1 LGALF
6 ASLVVAAT
14 VVSANGGATA
24 APSAR
29 AALDPATVAESV
41 RYLVDSYGVSERE
54 ALRRLELQHEAVRL
68 DGVLREENAAEYGG
82 MWLDQTSGELVVA
95 MTDPAAADRHLKD
108 LPDRAHVRTQA
119 VRHSLADLTAAKDRI
134 AAKVGAGAE
143 AVYLPAVNER
153 DNEVVLWERSW
164 VAQEKIAAA
173 EDQAVAR
180 ERDAARRA
188 VADESG
194 TSGVSTDTSAVPS
207 ASDASGTSDVSGVPV
222 RTKVL
227 PKPNPLADT
236 YPDKGA
242 CHPLACENYKPMRG
256 GLRLDMQRDDGTWGG
271 CTSGFNL
278 RSTGGGHPG
287 KAWVLTAGHCMATK
301 TNNTPTRH
309 NGVPVLQQ
317 HGIER
322 NSYPY
327 DYAAL
332 LYVDTPTRTTW
343 LENHTGRNRV
353 LKFCRNGG
361 TDSNADT
368 PCGVQET
375 SADEHITGTHK
386 LTEVKAGW
394 IVCATGSGSNAVDDP
409 KAIDSGAG
417 EGYLVGTRC
426 GRVLS
431 TDVGIN
437 TDICARPGDSG
448 GPLFSQ
454 VDHTALGILEGNQ
467 QSRHGACEPGELNNY
482 VPIDTILTDI
492 HNRYASLRATFSVI
506 TTPNG

>member
-1 LGALF
+1 MGRAKGLGALF

-14 VVSANGGATA
+14 VVSATGGATA

-29 AALDPATVAESV
+29 ATLNPAAVAESV
-41 RYLVDSYGVSERE
+41 RYLVDNYGVSERE

-68 DGVLREENAAEYGG
+68 DGVLRRENAAEYGG
-82 MWLDQTSGELVVA
+82 MWLDQETGELVVA
-95 MTDPAAADRHLKD
+95 LTDPAAANRLLAD

-134 AAKVGAGAE
+134 AAKVGAGSE

-164 VAQEKIAAA
+164 VAREKV
-173 EDQAVAR
+173 AVAKDA
-180 ERDAARRA
+180 EVAHESDAARRA
-188 VADESG
+188 VAEESG
-194 TSGVSTDTSAVPS
+194 GTGVAVRS
-207 ASDASGTSDVSGVPV
+207 
-222 RTKVL
+222 KVL
-227 PKPNPLADT
+227 PKPNPLAAT
-236 YPDKGA
+236 FPDQGA
-242 CHPLACENYKPMRG
+242 CHPLACVNYGPMRG
-256 GLRLDMQRDDGTWGG
+256 GLRLDMKRDNGTWGG
-271 CTSGFNL
+271 CTAGFNL

-301 TNNTPTRH
+301 TNNTPTQH

-332 LYVDTPTRTTW
+332 LYVDTPTRNTW

-353 LKFCRNGG
+353 LKYCFNGG

-375 SADEHITGTHK
+375 SADEYITGTHT
-386 LTEVKAGW
+386 LAEVKAGW
-394 IVCATGSGSNAVDDP
+394 VVCATGSASNAIDSPGAV
-409 KAIDSGAG
+409 DSGAG
-417 EGYLVGTRC
+417 KGYKPGTRC

-467 QSRHGACEPGELNNY
+467 QSRTGACVSGELNNY
-482 VPIDTILTDI
+482 VPVETILTDI
-492 HNRYASLRATFSVI
+492 HTRYASLRSTFSVI
-506 TTPNG
+506 TTANG

>member
-1 LGALF
+1 MGRAKGLGALF
-6 ASLVVAAT
+6 ASLVVTAT
-14 VVSANGGATA
+14 VVSATGGATA
-24 APSAR
+24 APAAR
-29 AALDPATVAESV
+29 GALNPAAVAESV

-68 DGVLREENAAEYGG
+68 DGVLRTENSAEYGG

-95 MTDPAAADRHLKD
+95 MTDPAAARRHLED

-119 VRHSLADLTAAKDRI
+119 VRHSLADLNAAKDRI
-134 AAKVGAGAE
+134 AAKVRAGAD
-143 AVYLPAVNER
+143 AVYLPAVDER

-164 VAQEKIAAA
+164 VAEEKAAR
-173 EDQAVAR
+173 EKVAVAAQGVTVAQ
-180 ERDAARRA
+180 EGDAARRA
-188 VADESG
+188 VTEESR
-194 TSGVSTDTSAVPS
+194 
-207 ASDASGTSDVSGVPV
+207 VPV
-222 RTKVL
+222 RTRVL
-227 PKPNPLADT
+227 PKPNPLAAT
-236 YPDKGA
+236 YPDQGA
-242 CHPLACENYKPMRG
+242 CHPLACVNHGPMRG
-256 GLRLDMQRDDGTWGG
+256 GLRLDMKRDNGTWGG
-271 CTSGFNL
+271 CTAGFNL

-301 TNNTPTRH
+301 TNNTPTQH

-332 LYVDTPTRTTW
+332 LYVDTPTRDTW

-353 LKFCRNGG
+353 LKYCRNGG

-368 PCGVQET
+368 PCGQQAT
-375 SADEHITGTHK
+375 SADEHITGTHA
-386 LTEVKAGW
+386 LAQVKAGW
-394 IVCATGSGSNAVDDP
+394 VVCATGSASSAADYPGAV
-409 KAIDSGAG
+409 DSGAG
-417 EGYLVGTRC
+417 QGYLVGTRC

-454 VDHTALGILEGNQ
+454 VHHTALGILEGNQ
-467 QSRHGACEPGELNNY
+467 QARAGACASGELNNY
-482 VPIDTILTDI
+482 VPVDTILTDI
-492 HNRYASLRATFSVI
+492 HSRFASMRATFSVI

>member
-14 VVSANGGATA
+14 VVSATGGATA

-29 AALDPATVAESV
+29 TTLDPAAVAESV
-41 RYLVDSYGVSERE
+41 RYLVDNFGVDERE

-68 DGVLREENAAEYGG
+68 DGVLREENPAEYGG

-95 MTDPAAADRHLKD
+95 MTDPTAAKRRLQE
-108 LPDRAHVRTQA
+108 LPDRAHVRTQS
-119 VRHSLADLTAAKDRI
+119 VRHSLADLTATKDRL
-134 AAKVGAGAE
+134 AAKVGAGPE

-164 VAQEKIAAA
+164 VAREKAVVAQT
-173 EDQAVAR
+173 QAVAQ
-180 ERDAARRA
+180 EGDAARRA

-194 TSGVSTDTSAVPS
+194 VT
-207 ASDASGTSDVSGVPV
+207 V

-227 PKPNPLADT
+227 PKPNPLSAT
-236 YPDKGA
+236 YPDQGA
-242 CHPLACENYKPMRG
+242 CHPLACGGYGPMRG
-256 GLRLDMQRDDGTWGG
+256 GVRLDMKRDNGTWGG
-271 CTSGFNL
+271 CTAGFNL
-278 RSTGGGHPG
+278 RSSGGGHPG
-287 KAWVLTAGHCMATK
+287 RGWVLTAGHCMATK
-301 TNNTPTRH
+301 TNNTPTQH

-332 LYVDTPTRTTW
+332 LYVDTPTRHAW

-353 LKFCRNGG
+353 LKYCRNGG

-368 PCGVQET
+368 PCGEQAT
-375 SADEHITGTHK
+375 SADEYITGTHT
-386 LTEVKAGW
+386 LAEVKAGW
-394 IVCATGSGSNAVDDP
+394 VVCATGSASNAIDYP
-409 KAIDSGAG
+409 GAIDSGAG
-417 EGYLVGTRC
+417 QGYLVGTRC

-437 TDICARPGDSG
+437 TDICARAGDSG

-467 QSRHGACEPGELNNY
+467 QARLGACASGELNNY
-482 VPIDTILTDI
+482 VPIDTILNDI
-492 HNRYASLRATFSVI
+492 HSRYQSLRAKFSVI

>member
-1 LGALF
+1 MGRAKGLGALF

-14 VVSANGGATA
+14 VVSATGGATA
-24 APSAR
+24 APSA
-29 AALDPATVAESV
+29 PASLNPAEVAESV
-41 RYLVDSYGVSERE
+41 RYLVDNYGVSERE

-82 MWLDQTSGELVVA
+82 MWLDQASGELVVA
-95 MTDPAAADRHLKD
+95 LTDPAAANRLLED

-134 AAKVGAGAE
+134 AAKVGAGAD
-143 AVYLPAVNER
+143 AVYLPAVSER

-164 VAQEKIAAA
+164 VAREKV
-173 EDQAVAR
+173 AVAKDV
-180 ERDAARRA
+180 EVAQEGDAARRA

-194 TSGVSTDTSAVPS
+194 VT
-207 ASDASGTSDVSGVPV
+207 V

-227 PKPNPLADT
+227 PKPNPLAAT
-236 YPDKGA
+236 YPDQGA
-242 CHPLACENYKPMRG
+242 CHPLACLNYGPMRG
-256 GLRLDMQRDDGTWGG
+256 GLRLDMKRDDGSWGG
-271 CTSGFNL
+271 CTAGFNL

-301 TNNTPTRH
+301 TNNTPTQH

-317 HGIER
+317 HGIEK

-332 LYVDTPTRTTW
+332 LYVDTPTRNTW

-353 LKFCRNGG
+353 LKYCFNGG
-361 TDSNADT
+361 MDSNVDT

-375 SADEHITGTHK
+375 SADEYITGTHT
-386 LTEVKAGW
+386 LAQVKAGW
-394 IVCATGSGSNAVDDP
+394 VVCATGSASNAVDSP
-409 KAIDSGAG
+409 GAVDSGAG
-417 EGYLVGTRC
+417 QGYKPGTRC

-437 TDICARPGDSG
+437 TDLCARPGDSG

-467 QSRHGACEPGELNNY
+467 QSRKGACASGELNNY

-492 HNRYASLRATFSVI
+492 HTRYASLRSTFSVI